1 MVIFFRDLLG
11 DAPTGEWELHRICGW
26 GAEHGGGGDRDGH
39 HVAEIVDERRG
50 MTVVDGHAVARREW
64 VSLPTTRG
72 LAMLYRG
79 VGGGKGNQHKLMT
92 CRVLCTSGYY
102 EQQMKR
108 WSQEVRG

>member
-11 DAPTGEWELHRICGW
+11 DAPIGEWELHRICGW

-50 MTVVDGHAVARREW
+50 MNVIDGHAVARREW

-72 LAMLYRG
+72 LAILYRG
-79 VGGGKGNQHKLMT
+79 GVVERVINLMT
-92 CRVLCTSGYY
+92 CRVLCTSAI
-102 EQQMKR
+102 MNNK
-108 WSQEVRG
+108 